1 MLEPPEGRPRP
12 KRGWIFAGALATTGL
27 VCYLALVLGSWGFDF
42 RRYQQHEG
50 RLRRLALQQPT
61 LDRVTRGLADEGS
74 ALIDSPDGP
83 AALEQAARIRGGGKA
98 GEVLEKGRRWPL
110 TRVFL
115 AGDMVYF
122 LYFDGEAVLRD
133 FTCVSR

>member
-12 KRGWIFAGALATTGL
+12 KRGWIFAAALAASGF
-27 VCYLALVLGSWGFDF
+27 VCYLALVLGAWGFDF
-42 RRYQQHEG
+42 RRYQQHES

-61 LDRVTRGLADEGS
+61 LDRVTRGLFDEGS
-74 ALIDSPDGP
+74 LLIDSPDGP
-83 AALEQAARIRGGGKA
+83 SALEQVARSRGGRKA
-98 GEVLEKGRRWPL
+98 GEVLEKGRRWPI

-122 LYFDGEAVLRD
+122 LYFDGQDVLRD